1 MTTIHALSFGL
12 LLAFSSPAS
21 ADDAPAPAADPTP
34 TPAVREWKRHV
45 ENTFAFVLNPLGI
58 QDAVDV
64 SWSRRLNGSESLIRK
79 DAHVAFGLSNK
90 LTPAFER
97 LGAWVEVSPLSIIDL
112 RVGVEPV
119 YYFGTYKAFLRFP
132 SASARFDDD
141 VIEDR
146 VKEAA
151 SGLANRFYFAPTL
164 KARAGSVVLRVR
176 AEISRFK
183 AGDKGEPFYY
193 EPAWDTLIKAAGST
207 VVTTE
212 TIALREFK
220 LAGGKTL
227 LLGPVYDL
235 TRVSEAPANRK
246 QDIGILAVWS
256 KSGAVHALKDPTIA
270 AKVFYFLE
278 DPWRRHEPALQLA
291 FVFGL

>member
-1 MTTIHALSFGL
+1 MRSNPALPLGL
-12 LLAFSSPAS
+12 LLSIASPGF
-21 ADDAPAPAADPTP
+21 ADDATPAAADPTP

-64 SWSRRLNGSESLIRK
+64 SWSRRLNDSQSLIHK

-97 LGAWVEVSPLSIIDL
+97 LGAWLEVSPLSIVDL

-132 SASARFDDD
+132 TASSRFDDD

-151 SGLANRFYFAPTL
+151 AGFANRFYFAPTL
-164 KARAGSVVLRVR
+164 KARAGSVIVRVR

-193 EPAWDTLIKAAGST
+193 EPAWDTLIKASGST

-212 TIALREFK
+212 AIALREFK

-235 TRVSEAPANRK
+235 TRVKEAPANRK
-246 QDIGILAVWS
+246 QDIGLLAVWS
-256 KSGAVHALKDPTIA
+256 KSGAFHGLKDPTIA